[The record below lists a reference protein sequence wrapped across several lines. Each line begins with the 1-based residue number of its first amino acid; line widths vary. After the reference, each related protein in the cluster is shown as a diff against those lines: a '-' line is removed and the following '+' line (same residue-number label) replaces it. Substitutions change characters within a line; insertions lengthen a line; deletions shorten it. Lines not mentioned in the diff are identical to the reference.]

1 MAGQATP
8 LPSGTGYECLAGG
21 GEMGALMR
29 SLDWSKTLLGPV
41 SSWPQS
47 LRTSVSTCLNSRFA
61 IVIWWGPDLVLLYN
75 DAYRDIIAAKH
86 PAALGHPGRECWPE
100 IWPTIQPMLEGVLKS
115 GEATWSNDFL
125 LPLERNG
132 YPEECYFT
140 FSYSPI
146 RDESGGVGGVFTP
159 VAETTE
165 HVIGARRMRTM
176 RDLASRASGAR
187 DVNTACQACAETLAE
202 NPQSIPFATL
212 YLFDKARSSATLA
225 GTAGVEPGSSIAP
238 NAITLAQ
245 LPAILANAATS
256 AKMTVIDDLAEV
268 LGGPLPQ
275 GPLDFPTRSGV
286 VLPILMPGHESPL
299 GFVVAGANPLK
310 PIDASFRTFFELV
323 GGHISSAVANARAY
337 EEERQ
342 RARALAEIDRAK
354 TTFFSN
360 VSHEFRTPLTLMLGP
375 LEAMLERAQPS
386 AAISREELQ
395 LVHRNGMR
403 LLKMVN
409 TLLDFSRI
417 EAGRMHAVYEAT
429 DLAAFTAEIASAFH
443 SATDRAGLKFVID
456 CAPCVEPAYVDRDM
470 WEKIILNLVSNAF
483 KFTLAG
489 SIAIR
494 LKQKDDWF
502 ELSVEDTGIGIPEHE
517 LSHIFN
523 RFHRVEGARGRTHEG
538 TGIGLALVQELS
550 KLHGGSIRVESTV
563 GKGSA
568 FVVTIPKGSAHLP
581 AEHLGSA
588 RTMSSTAVVASAY
601 VDEALR
607 WLPELDRQP
616 GAAPLF
622 AADTVQA
629 PHVLSTAGRILLA
642 DDNADMRDYV
652 RRLLGASYE
661 IEAVGNGVE
670 ALKSARENPP
680 DLVLT
685 DVMMPELDG
694 FGLLHELRAG
704 ETTRTIPVILLS
716 ARAGEDAR
724 IEGLAAGAD
733 DYIVKPFTAREL
745 LARVSA
751 HLSINRLRIEAAD
764 RERALRGE
772 AETARE
778 HVTVIL
784 ESISDAF
791 LAFDQQWSFT
801 YVNAEA
807 ERTTGKTR
815 EELIGRDF
823 WDVFPETRG
832 TNLETQFRRA
842 MADRVAIQFEN
853 YYRPWQRWFEI
864 RVYPAK
870 DHGVSVFYQDI
881 TKRKE
886 IEEAMRRSNE
896 ALQAANTDLEQ
907 FAYSASHD
915 LREPL
920 RAIRIYCQLLKQTYA
935 GQLDSKAD
943 EMIEFCVDG
952 AQRMNVL
959 IDDLLDFINVSS
971 KLTVQPEAVSLES
984 ALAGA
989 LLNLDAAIAETGAA
1003 VSHDPMPAVRV
1014 APVHAEQ
1021 LFQNLIGN
1029 ALKYHSDAP
1038 PVIHIGARRENAGWI
1053 FSVQDNGIG
1062 IAPEHRETVFELC
1075 KRLHADSE
1083 YPGTGVGLAICK
1095 KLVERYGGR
1104 IWVES
1109 EFGKG
1114 ATFFFSIPEPG

>member
-1 MAGQATP
+1 MSGQVTT
-8 LPSGTGYECLAGG
+8 LPSITGYECLAGG

-29 SLDWSKTLLGPV
+29 SLDWSRTPLGPV

-100 IWPTIQPMLEGVLKS
+100 IWPTIKPMLEGVLKS

-146 RDESGGVGGVFTP
+146 RDETGGVGGVFTP
-159 VAETTE
+159 VAESTE
-165 HVIGARRMRTM
+165 HVIGARRMRTL

-187 DVNTACQACAETLAE
+187 DVDTACQACAETLAE

-225 GTAGVEPGSSIAP
+225 GTAGVEAGSSIAP

-245 LPAILANAATS
+245 LPAILASAATS

-268 LGGPLPQ
+268 LGGSLPQ
-275 GPLDFPTRSGV
+275 GPFDYPTRSGV
-286 VLPILMPGHESPL
+286 VLPILMPGHDSPL

-456 CAPCVEPAYVDRDM
+456 CAPSAEPAYVDRDM

-494 LKQKDDWF
+494 LNEKDEWF
-502 ELSVEDTGIGIPEHE
+502 ELSVEDTGIGIPENE

-550 KLHGGSIRVESTV
+550 NLHGGSIRVESTV

-607 WLPELDRQP
+607 WLPGLDRQP
-616 GAAPLF
+616 EAPLF

-629 PHVLSTAGRILLA
+629 PLVLSTAGRILLA

-652 RRLLGASYE
+652 GRLLGASYE
-661 IEAVGNGVE
+661 IEAVG
-670 ALKSARENPP
+670 
-680 DLVLT
+680 
-685 DVMMPELDG
+685 
-694 FGLLHELRAG
+694 
-704 ETTRTIPVILLS
+704 
-716 ARAGEDAR
+716 
-724 IEGLAAGAD
+724 
-733 DYIVKPFTAREL
+733 
-745 LARVSA
+745 
-751 HLSINRLRIEAAD
+751 
-764 RERALRGE
+764 
-772 AETARE
+772 
-778 HVTVIL
+778 
-784 ESISDAF
+784 
-791 LAFDQQWSFT
+791 
-801 YVNAEA
+801 
-807 ERTTGKTR
+807 
-815 EELIGRDF
+815 
-823 WDVFPETRG
+823 
-832 TNLETQFRRA
+832 
-842 MADRVAIQFEN
+842 
-853 YYRPWQRWFEI
+853 
-864 RVYPAK
+864 
-870 DHGVSVFYQDI
+870 
-881 TKRKE
+881 
-886 IEEAMRRSNE
+886 
-896 ALQAANTDLEQ
+896 
-907 FAYSASHD
+907 
-915 LREPL
+915 
-920 RAIRIYCQLLKQTYA
+920 
-935 GQLDSKAD
+935 
-943 EMIEFCVDG
+943 
-952 AQRMNVL
+952 
-959 IDDLLDFINVSS
+959 
-971 KLTVQPEAVSLES
+971 
-984 ALAGA
+984 
-989 LLNLDAAIAETGAA
+989 
-1003 VSHDPMPAVRV
+1003 
-1014 APVHAEQ
+1014 
-1021 LFQNLIGN
+1021 
-1029 ALKYHSDAP
+1029 
-1038 PVIHIGARRENAGWI
+1038 
-1053 FSVQDNGIG
+1053 
-1062 IAPEHRETVFELC
+1062 
-1075 KRLHADSE
+1075 
-1083 YPGTGVGLAICK
+1083 
-1095 KLVERYGGR
+1095 
-1104 IWVES
+1104 
-1109 EFGKG
+1109 
-1114 ATFFFSIPEPG
+1114 